1 MFARLATFEGVDV
14 GRAEQVTEEARDRLR
29 SIVEGLEGWQGVLQ
43 LVDRESGTLMTLQLF
58 DSEEN
63 LRAAEQ
69 TFEDMPNQVPEVRQ
83 IAGRRSSV
91 KYLEVTFGSVRGQ
104 EL

>member
-1 MFARLATFEGVDV
+1 M
-14 GRAEQVTEEARDRLR
+14 
-29 SIVEGLEGWQGVLQ
+29 VEGLERWQGVLQ
-43 LVDRESGTLMTLQLF
+43 LADRENGTLLTLQLF

-63 LRAAEQ
+63 MRAAEQ
-69 TFEDMPNQVPEVRQ
+69 TFEDMPNQVPEVKQ

-91 KYLEVTFGSVRGQ
+91 RYLEVPFGVIRGQ